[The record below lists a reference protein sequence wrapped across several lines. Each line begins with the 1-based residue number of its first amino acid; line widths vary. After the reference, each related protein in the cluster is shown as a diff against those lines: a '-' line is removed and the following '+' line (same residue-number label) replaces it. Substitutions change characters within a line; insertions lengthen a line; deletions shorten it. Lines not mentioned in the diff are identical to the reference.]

1 MLYQLEQQKPTI
13 DGDHFI
19 APTAV
24 LIGDVHLKNNASVWF
39 NVVIRADNA
48 KIEIGENS
56 NIQDGSILHVD
67 PGKPITIGKNV
78 TVGHKVMLHGC
89 LIEDGALI
97 GMNAVVL
104 NGAKIGKGSL
114 IGANALVP
122 ENMDVPPGSL
132 VLGSPGKIVKQL
144 SEEQQKMMAFGANH
158 YVDNAK
164 RYNATGKVI
173 G

>member
-1 MLYQLEQQKPTI
+1 MIYQLGNIQPSI
-13 DGDHFI
+13 DPDHFI
-19 APTAV
+19 APSAV
-24 LIGDVHLKNNASVWF
+24 IIGDVHMQKNVSIWF

-48 KIEIGENS
+48 PIFIGKNT

-67 PGKPITIGKNV
+67 TDKPIHIGNDV

-89 LIEDGALI
+89 TIEDGALI

-114 IGANALVP
+114 IGANTLVP

-132 VLGSPGKIVKQL
+132 VVGSPGKIIKKL
-144 SEEQQKMMAFGANH
+144 SEAQQEMILKGADH
-158 YVDNAK
+158 YVENGK
-164 RYNATGKVI
+164 RYNQTGRII